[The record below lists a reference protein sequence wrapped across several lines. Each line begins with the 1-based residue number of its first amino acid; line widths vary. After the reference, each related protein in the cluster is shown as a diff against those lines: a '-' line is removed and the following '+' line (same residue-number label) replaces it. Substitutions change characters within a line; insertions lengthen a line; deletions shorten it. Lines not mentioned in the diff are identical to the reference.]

1 MHGYI
6 HGYTDTETERLS
18 SQARTLADLLHHDT
32 VFPAGSA
39 VLEVGC
45 GTGAQTVFLSRQN
58 PQSRIT
64 SIDISPQSLN
74 KARER
79 IAREQI
85 TNVVFQEADVF
96 HLPFEN
102 DGLTSVNCLCSNTW
116 AHLWIPWSITG
127 GSSSP
132 SAPLRPLKATK
143 FPRSIILRV
152 RPPRSH
158 RMPGLAAG
166 RAGGNA
172 MMGRELYPL
181 LMRAGFMDIRV
192 SPRMVYVDASRPE
205 FVEGFTKN
213 TFTTM
218 IERIRDKA
226 LQAGIIDPA
235 EFDAGVRDLYR
246 TAADDGVFCYTFFKA
261 VGVMPPVS
269 GRGRMTMHGS

>member
-1 MHGYI
+1 MHGYV
-6 HGYTDTETERLS
+6 HGYTDTETSRLS

-32 VFPAGSA
+32 VFPDGSA

-58 PQSRIT
+58 PQSQIT

-79 IAREQI
+79 ITREHI
-85 TNVVFQEADVF
+85 ANVVFQEADVF

-102 DGLTSVNCLCSNTW
+102 ERFDHVFICFVLE
-116 AHLWIPWSITG
+116 HLR
-127 GSSSP
+127 
-132 SAPLRPLKATK
+132 APLDALVNIRRLLK
-143 FPRSIILRV
+143 
-152 RPPRSH
+152 
-158 RMPGLAAG
+158 PGGTVTAIEGDHGSAFFHPQSAAAQKAIACQVELQA

-181 LMRAGFMDIRV
+181 LKRAGFMDIRV

-213 TFTTM
+213 TFTAM
-218 IERIRDKA
+218 IEGIKDKA

-269 GRGRMTMHGS
+269 G